1 MPVKQS
7 VLTGLGKHCAHVAS
21 VREVFFSGS
30 PKISDFGGEQR
41 PWSPADLVERY
52 RLCDPSAECEVPLFP
67 ARCSA
72 AVERPQGYFVL
83 FVGRRYYLRPII
95 LWNALR
101 PLEQSLWLYLER
113 PQGVSKKPLLHTRY
127 TRNRGGNVE
136 QSWCFRGERFSFRGP
151 RKSRIFGES
160 RGLGRPL
167 IKWSGISHCDP
178 SAECECKITTFF

>member
-1 MPVKQS
+1 MKDR
-7 VLTGLGKHCAHVAS
+7 LTTA
-21 VREVFFSGS
+21 
-30 PKISDFGGEQR
+30 
-41 PWSPADLVERY
+41 
-52 RLCDPSAECEVPLFP
+52 PLP
-67 ARCSA
+67 L
-72 AVERPQGYFVL
+72 ERPQCSCGTWNARSAIGTGFS
-83 FVGRRYYLRPII
+83 
-95 LWNALR
+95 LWNSPWPMERALAHLERPLANGTPAGLFCIVRWQDGINPYIISVLIRSALR
-101 PLEQSLWLYLER
+101 RSAPWNAQSAIGTASGLLER

-178 SAECECKITTFF
+178 SAECECKGTAFF